1 MYAISPTNSNHE
13 YQFKLTPEV
22 FRMRADAPEFRPSG
36 RTVIVPDDQN
46 YYKVDEEKRDLLG
59 LGDDSYGP
67 SPNSCQQEES
77 YYYLPDGLDLE
88 PPGLSTPETFKKKL
102 LYVKMA
108 EPIGKPVKTTFSVDR
123 AKYSKRFGQKTT
135 SSNHMRIAMS
145 TPSRRRQIRQYQK
158 SLYNQPQSW
167 SARVTRGSQV
177 PGKGFPR
184 LRTTPRVRVN
194 SKVTTRLKTIWPR
207 KHQQDYREDKYAF
220 KTRNYPNRRATRPG
234 IRPNGSPLIGRGR
247 SLNGRWVG
255 QRNYKRNERQCMS
268 SRERGSGQTRTKPP
282 RSTAA
287 FVKVPSR
294 KAGKKINTPQR
305 GRQSTTL
312 KTKDVKKASAAKRTE
327 KSRMRATTPPA
338 QVMPTSSVASDEKK
352 PSNQNHIV
360 LENRQEE
367 WLKDGRDVSKPK
379 TVNEKACQPNEL
391 AIQTT
396 NLQDPEPVVISGK
409 PKSSIIRI
417 ARWVSHLLTQCVFSS
432 VFGVAICILLTMEEL
447 FYEQQT
453 GFNMDSIV
461 RFISFMLFACYSA
474 LKNQRRMETLI
485 NIYAFLLLYYEGG
498 QYVELPLLISV
509 LWYSNFF

>member
-1 MYAISPTNSNHE
+1 
-13 YQFKLTPEV
+13 
-22 FRMRADAPEFRPSG
+22 
-36 RTVIVPDDQN
+36 
-46 YYKVDEEKRDLLG
+46 
-59 LGDDSYGP
+59 
-67 SPNSCQQEES
+67 
-77 YYYLPDGLDLE
+77 
-88 PPGLSTPETFKKKL
+88 
-102 LYVKMA
+102 
-108 EPIGKPVKTTFSVDR
+108 
-123 AKYSKRFGQKTT
+123 
-135 SSNHMRIAMS
+135 
-145 TPSRRRQIRQYQK
+145 
-158 SLYNQPQSW
+158 
-167 SARVTRGSQV
+167 
-177 PGKGFPR
+177 
-184 LRTTPRVRVN
+184 
-194 SKVTTRLKTIWPR
+194 
-207 KHQQDYREDKYAF
+207 
-220 KTRNYPNRRATRPG
+220 
-234 IRPNGSPLIGRGR
+234 
-247 SLNGRWVG
+247 
-255 QRNYKRNERQCMS
+255 MS
-268 SRERGSGQTRTKPP
+268 SRERGSGFLSHSSTRTKPP

-287 FVKVPSR
+287 FIKVSSR
-294 KAGKKINTPQR
+294 KPGKKINTSQR
-305 GRQSTTL
+305 GRQSTPL
-312 KTKDVKKASAAKRTE
+312 KTKLVKKASSAKRTE

>member
-1 MYAISPTNSNHE
+1 
-13 YQFKLTPEV
+13 
-22 FRMRADAPEFRPSG
+22 
-36 RTVIVPDDQN
+36 
-46 YYKVDEEKRDLLG
+46 
-59 LGDDSYGP
+59 
-67 SPNSCQQEES
+67 
-77 YYYLPDGLDLE
+77 
-88 PPGLSTPETFKKKL
+88 
-102 LYVKMA
+102 
-108 EPIGKPVKTTFSVDR
+108 
-123 AKYSKRFGQKTT
+123 
-135 SSNHMRIAMS
+135 
-145 TPSRRRQIRQYQK
+145 
-158 SLYNQPQSW
+158 
-167 SARVTRGSQV
+167 
-177 PGKGFPR
+177 
-184 LRTTPRVRVN
+184 
-194 SKVTTRLKTIWPR
+194 
-207 KHQQDYREDKYAF
+207 
-220 KTRNYPNRRATRPG
+220 
-234 IRPNGSPLIGRGR
+234 
-247 SLNGRWVG
+247 
-255 QRNYKRNERQCMS
+255 
-268 SRERGSGQTRTKPP
+268 
-282 RSTAA
+282 
-287 FVKVPSR
+287 
-294 KAGKKINTPQR
+294 
-305 GRQSTTL
+305 
-312 KTKDVKKASAAKRTE
+312 
-327 KSRMRATTPPA
+327 MRATTPPA